1 MFRQFDGEFGFS
13 PDGRLL
19 QNEYAGKAASQG
31 PLVIGVTAKSCVVL
45 IAQKQNSN
53 PLMVSNESDSIS
65 QVSTDI
71 YAGTSGLS
79 GDSRSFIN
87 TLRNNALNYQSK
99 FGTECNVESLVRN
112 SLDSIH
118 PNNMGMPNYGYSR
131 PLGCSF
137 LVAGDHSKLVK
148 GSTASG
154 TLAGCF
160 AGAIGTG
167 SEAAEIYLGDHFEK
181 DLSEEAATKLAI
193 DALHNASPNAEYMI
207 RIVK

>member
-31 PLVIGVTAKSCVVL
+31 PLVIGVTGKSCVVL
-45 IAQKQNSN
+45 LAQKQNTN
-53 PLMVSNESDSIS
+53 PLMVSNESDSIN
-65 QVSTDI
+65 QISTAI
-71 YAGTSGLS
+71 YAGVSGMP

-99 FGTECNVESLVRN
+99 FGTECDIQSLVRN

-118 PNNMGMPNYGYSR
+118 PNNGGIGGYGYSR

-148 GSTASG
+148 GSTATGIS
-154 TLAGCF
+154 TGCF

-167 SEAAEIYLGDHFEK
+167 SEAAEIYLGDNFQKE
-181 DLSEEAATKLAI
+181 LSDESAQQLAI
-193 DALHNASPNAEYMI
+193 DTLHNVSHDTQYII

>member
-31 PLVIGVTAKSCVVL
+31 PLVIGVTGKSCVIL
-45 IAQKQNSN
+45 IAQKQNTN

-71 YAGTSGLS
+71 YAGVSGLP
-79 GDSRSFIN
+79 GDSRSFVN
-87 TLRNNALNYQSK
+87 TLRNTAANYQSK
-99 FGTECNVESLVRN
+99 FGTECDVQSLVRN

-118 PNNMGMPNYGYSR
+118 SNNLGMSNFGYSR

-137 LVAGDHSKLVK
+137 LVAGNHSKLVK

-154 TLAGCF
+154 SLNGCF

-167 SEAAEIYLGDHFEK
+167 SEAAEMYLSDHFEK
-181 DLSEEAATKLAI
+181 DLSEESAQKLAI
-193 DALHNASPNAEYMI
+193 DALHNASPDAQYMI
-207 RIVK
+207 RIIK